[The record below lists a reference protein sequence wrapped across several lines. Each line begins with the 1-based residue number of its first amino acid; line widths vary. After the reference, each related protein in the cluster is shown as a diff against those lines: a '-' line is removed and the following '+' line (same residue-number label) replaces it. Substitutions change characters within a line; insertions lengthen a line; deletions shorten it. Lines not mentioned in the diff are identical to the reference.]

1 METIRVCRTLYAAL
15 GRPVP
20 AGSGNKLS
28 LEMHNKSRI
37 LSIPSTEATVRGLSK
52 VGLLVLDEAS
62 RIPDAFYGAVLP
74 FLAVSDGALALLSTP
89 FGKRGFF
96 YDSYRQQKEWLYQEV
111 PAEQCPRISRA
122 FLAEQRK
129 KMSEL
134 LYAQEYECQ
143 FNDSVRGAFRSAD
156 IDAAVKDYPTW
167 NLRQYTTLDAADVE
181 SEEDEEADARWN
193 LSQYQAR

>member
-1 METIRVCRTLYAAL
+1 MHDVRWW
-15 GRPVP
+15 
-20 AGSGNKLS
+20 KHS
-28 LEMHNKSRI
+28 LWWKQGEQEGAM
-37 LSIPSTEATVRGLSK
+37 ATVASDWMLALDPVRFAAAAGF
-52 VGLLVLDEAS
+52 VLDEAS

-156 IDAAVKDYPTW
+156 IDAAVKDYPVW
-167 NLRQYTTLDAADVE
+167 DLGQYHVAPSDAAAQ
-181 SEEDEEADARWN
+181 EEETDGGSRWN
-193 LSQYQAR
+193 LSQYATRS